1 LFIELRLSREGLPL
15 CEVFFGRGSGFQTE
29 PNIFAMLSPVVQ
41 ARPAGCGEQ
50 FTVSAQDT
58 VLQSEEWLDDSL
70 NHTDYCKECRKYF
83 NTSHVNLL

>member
-29 PNIFAMLSPVVQ
+29 PKIFAMLSPVV
-41 ARPAGCGEQ
+41 GEQ

-70 NHTDYCKECRKYF
+70 NHTDYCKEYRKYF
-83 NTSHVNLL
+83 NTSHVSLL